1 MTNAETPKS
10 PPRGPQ
16 VFEVTEAT
24 IEAKASGRADAK
36 DRVLPGEIR
45 VRPTPEE
52 WNAGIRWGAILVSAL
67 AGLAGLAA
75 GLAFGRFVSAAFERQ
90 DWVGWLAFGLGML
103 ALVASVVLV
112 LREIVGLMR
121 LGRLHALN
129 EAVATALA
137 RKDVRAE
144 RNAVAALQR
153 LLAHRADCR
162 WGLARLAEH
171 AGDGRDPGDL
181 LRLADREVMAPLDG
195 QARRQ
200 ILKSAKRVA
209 TVTAISPMA
218 WIAMLFVAIENLRM
232 LRTLATLYGG
242 RPGFTGTM
250 KLARLVLGHIVATG
264 GVAMTD
270 DLLGAVP
277 GPGSVATVEPPSRR
291 GCVQRRADSPHR
303 RGRADGD
310 ATAALPG
317 CAGNSRARSRSGN
330 LPPHQGCGG
339 TRGHEPA
346 SILMPMRSGRA
357 RDIHLRAVVGRLLGR
372 HRRRRKPLLPVSGE
386 FARPDQ
392 N

>member
-24 IEAKASGRADAK
+24 IEAKTSGRADAK
-36 DRVLPGEIR
+36 DRVSPGEIR
-45 VRPTPEE
+45 VRPTAQE
-52 WNAGIRWGAILVSAL
+52 WNTGIRWGAILISAL

-90 DWVGWLAFGLGML
+90 DWVGWLAFGLGTL

-144 RNAVAALQR
+144 RSAVAALQR

-270 DLLGAVP
+270 DLLGQFL
-277 GPGSVATVEPPSRR
+277 GQDLLRRLSRR
-291 GCVQRRADSPHR
+291 LGEGAFNGALTARIGV
-303 RGRADGD
+303 
-310 ATAALPG
+310 AALTVTRPLPFLDAPEIRVRDLVPEIFRRIKAAEEPG
-317 CAGNSRARSRSGN
+317 ATNRQA
-330 LPPHQGCGG
+330 
-339 TRGHEPA
+339 
-346 SILMPMRSGRA
+346 
-357 RDIHLRAVVGRLLGR
+357 
-372 HRRRRKPLLPVSGE
+372 
-386 FARPDQ
+386 F
-392 N
+392 